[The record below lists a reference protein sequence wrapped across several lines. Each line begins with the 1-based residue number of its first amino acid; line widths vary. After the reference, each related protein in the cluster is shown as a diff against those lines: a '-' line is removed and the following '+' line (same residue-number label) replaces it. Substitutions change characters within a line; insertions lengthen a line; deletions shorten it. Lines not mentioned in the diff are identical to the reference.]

1 VVPSMISVSIAMATY
16 NGRKHILRQLESLAA
31 QSQPPA
37 ELVIT
42 DDRSEDDTLA
52 IIDAFARTASFPVN
66 VYRNETRLGYRA
78 NFMRAASLCHSELI
92 AFCDQDDYWYPQK
105 IAASVKPFND
115 PEVLLSYH
123 DADVVNED
131 GTRIGSLATRA
142 TPISSGP
149 WFFAPGFTEVF
160 RRSLLQLSGL
170 WPNSLDSIEG
180 GERSAHD
187 KWFYFLA
194 TVFGRVIYVDETLV
208 AYNQHGN
215 NTYGWTKLSFREWM
229 KYILRNRAN
238 EIFNF
243 ANAAQNRAT
252 ILDAAKPGL
261 EEIWRERAAA
271 SSEYYQKIYE
281 LCVGRSGIY
290 TGHELGD
297 RLKALRA
304 VLRKSGYAGA
314 WGLGRK
320 AFLVDICIGVP
331 FSPLLRSNSS

>member
-1 VVPSMISVSIAMATY
+1 MMSVSIAMATY
-16 NGRKHILRQLESLAA
+16 NGQKHIRRQLESLSR
-31 QSQPPA
+31 QHQLPA

-42 DDRSEDDTLA
+42 DDCSRDDTIA
-52 IIDAFARTASFPVN
+52 IIDSFAKSAPFPVH
-66 VYRNETRLGYRA
+66 VYQNEMRLGYRA
-78 NFMRAASLCHSELI
+78 NFMRAAGLCRSELI

-105 IAASVKPFND
+105 IAASVKPFED

-123 DADVVNED
+123 DADVVTDD
-131 GTRIGSLATRA
+131 GTPIGSLAARA

-160 RRSLLQLSGL
+160 RRSLLQLSAL

-194 TVFGRVIYVDETLV
+194 TVFGRVSYVEERLV

-215 NTYGWTKLSFREWM
+215 NAYGWTKLSFREWM

-243 ANAAQNRAT
+243 TNAAQNRAA
-252 ILDAAKPGL
+252 ILDTAKPGL
-261 EEIWRERAAA
+261 EDIWRERAAT
-271 SSEYYQKIYE
+271 SSEYYKRVYE
-281 LCVGRSGIY
+281 LCARRSRIY
-290 TGHELGD
+290 TCNEFGG
-297 RLKALRA
+297 RLRALCA
-304 VLRKSGYAGA
+304 VLRQSGYAAA

-320 AFLVDICIGVP
+320 AFLVDICVGVL
-331 FSPLLRSNSS
+331 FSPLRSDSG